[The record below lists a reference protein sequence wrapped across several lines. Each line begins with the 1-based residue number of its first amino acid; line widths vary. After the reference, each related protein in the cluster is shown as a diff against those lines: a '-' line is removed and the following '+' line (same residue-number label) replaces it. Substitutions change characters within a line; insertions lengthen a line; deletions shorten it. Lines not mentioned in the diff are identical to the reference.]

1 MKNLSRAGGEVLSL
15 VFLSALILAVLPL
28 MNSQRVEDWL
38 AATGA
43 VVWSFRLRWLCWLS
57 GSCCDVSLHGFGCGV
72 SSGSENPG
80 RSELCLQAPP
90 SR

>member
-28 MNSQRVEDWL
+28 MNSQRFVAWL

-43 VVWSFRLRWLCWLS
+43 VVFLSAEMVVLVVWFVLRRVLAWLRLRREQRQRKSW
-57 GSCCDVSLHGFGCGV
+57 
-72 SSGSENPG
+72 P
-80 RSELCLQAPP
+80 Q
-90 SR
+90 